1 MLPKDETRS
10 TALRAFSVL
19 EHVVRAGAPVSLDEA
34 TQACGLPKPTVY
46 RILSMLHEADLVQ
59 RDPLNKRY
67 IIGPR
72 MSQLAIDA
80 MRNSVLR
87 AQCHTVLQRL
97 VDETSESCNF
107 TMFDGNEVL
116 YVDRVETPLPLR
128 LHLDLGTRV
137 PLHCTASGKLFLCH
151 MAPAKIRRLLG
162 EGPLKRYTDRTI
174 TDVEQLIDHL
184 RLVRRTGIGTHD
196 SELFDA
202 SVAVAVPVADA
213 SGRIYAAVAMHAPSS
228 RMRIEQALQHV
239 PTLRRAAD
247 AIAAILLPAGS
258 SEAPGGRC
266 RKTAKTA

>member
-1 MLPKDETRS
+1 MPAKDETRS

-46 RILSMLHEADLVQ
+46 RILSMLLEASLLQ
-59 RDPLNKRY
+59 RDPLSKRY
-67 IIGPR
+67 IVGPR
-72 MSQLAIDA
+72 MAQLGIDA

-87 AQCHTVLQRL
+87 AQCHSVLQRL

-107 TMFDGNEVL
+107 TMFDGKDVL

-151 MAPAKIRRLLG
+151 MTPAQIRRLVG

-174 TDVEQLIDHL
+174 TDVEQLIEHL
-184 RLVRRTGIGTHD
+184 RHVRKSGIGTHD

-202 SVAVAVPVADA
+202 SVAVAVPVKD
-213 SGRIYAAVAMHAPSS
+213 STGRIYAAVAMHAPSS
-228 RMRIEQALQHV
+228 RMSIDRALQHA
-239 PTLRRAAD
+239 PALQAAAD
-247 AIAAILLPAGS
+247 TLATILLPTTGPATR
-258 SEAPGGRC
+258 PT
-266 RKTAKTA
+266 RKGKAMHAE